1 VHYVGETSKEMEED
15 MVQTALL
22 QLEEKQESEASLEFL
37 AVSIVDE
44 LLDIYNDYK
53 ILYEF
58 FEDPEYKD
66 MMDFILESLHEHF
79 G

>member
-1 VHYVGETSKEMEED
+1 

-53 ILYEF
+53 IL
-58 FEDPEYKD
+58 
-66 MMDFILESLHEHF
+66 
-79 G
+79 